1 MPIHFRDSIHFSALK
16 RWDAKIN
23 TPPSVDT
30 VQEQF
35 VNNLDDIN
43 AVVSFMQSSG
53 YEGFFIQDSSGTASF
68 FIQDS
73 TELASSGSR
82 TIQIQDNE
90 IRSAIKHLFHNRNYL
105 DISKIGNT
113 VTLLQWRGACDVG
126 CGIIYT
132 NNVEESI
139 NTEFVTELIP
149 ISEDGWYY
157 YVSDYNAWRNG
168 QRGSADQQS
177 SDQPNG
183 PVPDFS
189 GTGSS
194 ANGNDTSGNRT
205 SYQNAKIS
213 YQGKQ
218 YIYRCPNF
226 IYDAENVEEIGAL
239 TYSSEIKNDD
249 LSTDSMDLNGCDV
262 IHLSGGLTGDALLVN
277 TGEILGSLYFPED
290 ASYSALYEYEEN
302 SDGSITII
310 KYRGDAE
317 NVVIPSQIDGKNVS
331 AIGNNFHEE
340 GAFSNCTSVVTV
352 TVPEGVTVL
361 EDNAFYGCFGL
372 KEIYLPESL
381 TLIRNCGFNACP
393 ELTSIHFAGDAPQI
407 GNYVFDGPISKITL
421 YYPKDRAG
429 WDSDLWSTFSR
440 KPY

>member
-1 MPIHFRDSIHFSALK
+1 MKRRYSILLLILFILCLFIFAIPSIFSALK
-16 RWDAKIN
+16 RWDTKIN
-23 TPPSVDT
+23 TPPSVDA

-53 YEGFFIQDSSGTASF
+53 YDGF

-90 IRSAIKHLFHNRNYL
+90 IRFAIKRLFHNRNYL

-113 VTLLQWRGACDVG
+113 VTLLQWRGVYDVG

-189 GTGSS
+189 GTGST
-194 ANGNDTSGNRT
+194 ANENDTSGDRT

-239 TYSSEIKNDD
+239 TYSSEIKKRRFVHRFH
-249 LSTDSMDLNGCDV
+249 G
-262 IHLSGGLTGDALLVN
+262 
-277 TGEILGSLYFPED
+277 PERLRCETSFRWPD
-290 ASYSALYEYEEN
+290 RRRAAC
-302 SDGSITII
+302 
-310 KYRGDAE
+310 KHRGDFGF
-317 NVVIPSQIDGKNVS
+317 PLFPGGCQL
-331 AIGNNFHEE
+331 FH
-340 GAFSNCTSVVTV
+340 AVRV
-352 TVPEGVTVL
+352 
-361 EDNAFYGCFGL
+361 
-372 KEIYLPESL
+372 
-381 TLIRNCGFNACP
+381 
-393 ELTSIHFAGDAPQI
+393 
-407 GNYVFDGPISKITL
+407 
-421 YYPKDRAG
+421 
-429 WDSDLWSTFSR
+429 
-440 KPY
+440 